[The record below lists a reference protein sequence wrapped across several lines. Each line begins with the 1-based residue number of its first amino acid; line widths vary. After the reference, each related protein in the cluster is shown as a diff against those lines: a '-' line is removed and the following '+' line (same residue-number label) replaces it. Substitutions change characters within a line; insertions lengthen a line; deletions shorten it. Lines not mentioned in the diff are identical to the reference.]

1 MDENAASA
9 NSLGIEGEIAEQTT
23 EWKCPWVYANENSK
37 GSEEPLVEEQ
47 ENYELAI
54 SSGHDVP

>member
-9 NSLGIEGEIAEQTT
+9 KSLGIEGEIAEQTT
-23 EWKCPWVYANENSK
+23 ECPWVYANENSK